1 MKRLWVVATLFG
13 MVFIVVSRAEEFYV
27 YTYDSFVSWGPAEA
41 IEEAFEAAHP
51 GVDLVWIAP
60 GGSSE
65 TLSRMIAEIEAGG
78 TPADV
83 FLGISDADLDRAS
96 AYLEP
101 YDPGLIENIEYL
113 PDELLEIEPRGM
125 ALPFDQGYVA
135 FVYDSENLSEKLVPK
150 SFADLLRCELKGKII
165 VQDPRTSSTGRAF
178 LLWTIWRFG
187 ERGWVDFWR
196 AFLRNV
202 LVVTKGWSEAYDMF
216 LAGEAPIVL
225 SFTTD
230 TAYSWIEYKSLR
242 YRVALLDGE
251 AYRFVEWMGIVKG
264 SDNVEL
270 AHEFMDLV
278 LSKGIQELIPTTQ
291 WMFPVSEAATFPHD
305 FAEYAVIP
313 EVPAWLPPGQVAG
326 NLERWLDA
334 WQRLLIQ
341 D

>member
-1 MKRLWVVATLFG
+1 MRTLLAVALAGSVGLAVLGT
-13 MVFIVVSRAEEFYV
+13 EEFYV
-27 YTYDSFVSWGPAEA
+27 YTYDSFVSWGPAAE

-60 GGSSE
+60 GGAAE
-65 TLSRMIAEIEAGG
+65 TLSRMIAEMETGG
-78 TPADV
+78 TDADV
-83 FLGISDADLDRAS
+83 FLGISDADLVRAS
-96 AYLEP
+96 KYLEP
-101 YDPGLIENIEYL
+101 YDPELVPNAAYVPE
-113 PDELLEIEPRGM
+113 ELLRIEPKGV

-135 FVYDSENLSEKLVPK
+135 FVYDSETLPEKLVPRT
-150 SFADLLRCELKGKII
+150 FADLLRCELKEKII

-230 TAYSWIEYKSLR
+230 TAYSWIEYRSLR

-264 SDNVEL
+264 TDDRTL
-270 AHEFMDLV
+270 AHDFMDLV
-278 LSKGIQELIPTTQ
+278 LSKEIQGMIPTSQ
-291 WMFPVSEAATFPHD
+291 WMFPVSEIAELPAE

-313 EVPAWLPPGQVAG
+313 EVPAWLSPAEVGEK
-326 NLERWLDA
+326 LEGWIST
-334 WQRLLIQ
+334 WQRLLISE
-341 D
+341 

>member
-1 MKRLWVVATLFG
+1 MRYLAVLAAVVWLGAL
-13 MVFIVVSRAEEFYV
+13 VVGAEELVV
-27 YTYDSFVSWGPAEA
+27 YTYDSFVSWGPAAE

-51 GVDLVWIAP
+51 GVDLIWVAP
-60 GGSSE
+60 GGSAE

-78 TPADV
+78 TEADV
-83 FLGISDADLDRAS
+83 FLGISDADLVRAS
-96 AYLEP
+96 EYLQP
-101 YDPGLIENIEYL
+101 YDPALIPNLAHIPE
-113 PDELLEIEPRGM
+113 ELLGIEPRGF
-125 ALPFDQGYVA
+125 AVPFDQGYVA
-135 FVYDSENLSEKLVPK
+135 FVYDSEVLPEKLVPK
-150 SFADLLRCELKGKII
+150 SFADLLRCDLKGKII

-230 TAYSWIEYKSLR
+230 TAYSWIEYRSLR

-251 AYRFVEWMGIVKG
+251 AYRFVEWMGIVRG
-264 SDNVEL
+264 SDRVDL
-270 AHEFMDLV
+270 AHAFMDLV
-278 LSKGIQELIPTTQ
+278 ISKEIQERIPTTQ
-291 WMFPVSEAATFPHD
+291 WMFPVSEIAELPAD

-313 EVPAWLPPGQVAG
+313 EIPAWIPPREVAEK
-326 NLERWLDA
+326 LEEWIST
-334 WQRLLIQ
+334 WQELLISG
-341 D
+341 

>member
-1 MKRLWVVATLFG
+1 MRICGALLAAALAG
-13 MVFIVVSRAEEFYV
+13 AMALGAEEFYV
-27 YTYDSFVSWGPAEA
+27 YTYDSFVSWGPATE

-51 GVDLVWIAP
+51 GVDLIWVAH

-83 FLGISDADLDRAS
+83 FLGISDADLVRAS

-101 YDPGLIENIEYL
+101 YDPGRIPNIAHIPEK
-113 PDELLEIEPRGM
+113 LLGIEPKGI

-135 FVYDSENLSEKLVPK
+135 FVYDSEKLPERLVPR
-150 SFADLLRCELKGKII
+150 SFGDLLRCELKGKII
-165 VQDPRTSSTGRAF
+165 VQDPRTSSTGRAL

-196 AFLRNV
+196 ALLRNV

-230 TAYSWIEYKSLR
+230 TAYSWIEHRSLR

-251 AYRFVEWMGIVKG
+251 AYRFVEWMGIVRG
-264 SDNVEL
+264 SDHVEL
-270 AHEFMDLV
+270 AHAFMDLV
-278 LSKGIQELIPTTQ
+278 LSKEVQGLIPTTQ
-291 WMFPVSEAATFPHD
+291 WMFPVSEAAALPPD
-305 FAEYAVIP
+305 FAKYAVIP
-313 EVPAWLPPGQVAG
+313 EIPAWLPPVAVAEK
-326 NLERWLDA
+326 LEAWISA
-334 WQRLLIQ
+334 WQRLLIRG
-341 D
+341 

>member
-1 MKRLWVVATLFG
+1 MRILKALLVVTIAGAAALG
-13 MVFIVVSRAEEFYV
+13 AEEFYV
-27 YTYDSFVSWGPAEA
+27 YTYDSFVSWGPAA
-41 IEEAFEAAHP
+41 RIEEAFEATHP
-51 GVDLVWIAP
+51 GVDLVWVAP

-83 FLGISDADLDRAS
+83 FLGISDADLVRAS
-96 AYLEP
+96 AYLQP
-101 YDPGLIENIEYL
+101 YAPDLVPNIAHI
-113 PDELLEIEPRGM
+113 PAELLGIEPQGL

-135 FVYDSENLSEKLVPK
+135 FVYDSEKLPEKLVPEN
-150 SFADLLRCELKGKII
+150 FADLLRCELKGKII
-165 VQDPRTSSTGRAF
+165 VQDPRTSSTGRAL

-230 TAYSWIEYKSLR
+230 TAYSWIEHRSLR
-242 YRVALLDGE
+242 YRVTLFDGE
-251 AYRFVEWMGIVKG
+251 AYRFVEWMGIVRG
-264 SDNVEL
+264 SDQREL

-278 LSKGIQELIPTTQ
+278 LSKEVQEMIPTTQ
-291 WMFPVSEAATFPHD
+291 WMFPVSAAAELPPD
-305 FAEYAVIP
+305 FAEHAVVP
-313 EVPAWLPPGQVAG
+313 GTPAWLPPVEVGER
-326 NLERWLDA
+326 LEGWISA
-334 WQRLLIQ
+334 WQRLLIR

>member
-1 MKRLWVVATLFG
+1 MKIFGAVVVVALLG
-13 MVFIVVSRAEEFYV
+13 AVALGAEEFYV
-27 YTYDSFVSWGPAEA
+27 YTYDSFVSWGPAAE

-51 GVDLVWIAP
+51 GVDLIWIAP

-78 TPADV
+78 TEADV
-83 FLGISDADLDRAS
+83 FLGISDADLVRAS
-96 AYLEP
+96 TYLEP
-101 YDPGLIENIEYL
+101 YDPELIPNIAHV
-113 PDELLEIEPRGM
+113 PGELLGIEPQGM

-135 FVYDSENLSEKLVPK
+135 FVYDSQVLPEKLVPEN
-150 SFADLLRCELKGKII
+150 FADLLRCELKGKII

-230 TAYSWIEYKSLR
+230 TAYSWIEYQSLR
-242 YRVALLDGE
+242 YRVALLEGE
-251 AYRFVEWMGIVKG
+251 AYRFVEWMGVVKG
-264 SDNVEL
+264 TDQLEL
-270 AHEFMDLV
+270 AHAFMDLV
-278 LSKGIQELIPTTQ
+278 LSKEVQEMIPTTQ
-291 WMFPVSEAATFPHD
+291 WMFPVSQAAELPEG

-313 EVPAWLPPGQVAG
+313 ETPAWLPPTEVAEK
-326 NLERWLDA
+326 LEAWISA
-334 WQRLLIQ
+334 WQNLLIA

>member
-1 MKRLWVVATLFG
+1 MRYLVLLAA
-13 MVFIVVSRAEEFYV
+13 FIAGAAALAGEELVV
-27 YTYDSFVSWGPAEA
+27 YTYDSFVSWGPAA
-41 IEEAFEAAHP
+41 RIEELFEARHP
-51 GVDLVWIAP
+51 EVDLVWVAP
-60 GGSSE
+60 GGSAE

-78 TPADV
+78 TAADV
-83 FLGISDADLDRAS
+83 FLGISDADLVRAS

-101 YDPGLIENIEYL
+101 YDPVRIGNMAHVPE
-113 PDELLEIEPRGM
+113 ELLEIEPKGI

-135 FVYDSENLSEKLVPK
+135 FVFDSEVLPEKLVPK
-150 SFADLLRCELKGKII
+150 NFADLLRCELKEKII
-165 VQDPRTSSTGRAF
+165 VQDPRTSSTGRAL

-202 LVVTKGWSEAYDMF
+202 LTVTKGWSEAYDMF

-230 TAYSWIEYKSLR
+230 TAYSWIEYQSLR

-264 SDNVEL
+264 TGHRDL
-270 AHEFMDLV
+270 AHDFMDLV
-278 LSKGIQELIPTTQ
+278 LSKEVQELIPTTQ
-291 WMFPVSEAATFPHD
+291 WMFPASEIAELPED
-305 FAEYAVIP
+305 FAKYAVVP
-313 EVPAWLPPGQVAG
+313 EKAAWLPPSEVGEK
-326 NLERWLDA
+326 LRDWIST
-334 WQRLLIQ
+334 WQTLLIS

>member
-1 MKRLWVVATLFG
+1 MRILKALLVVTIAGAAALG
-13 MVFIVVSRAEEFYV
+13 AEEFYV
-27 YTYDSFVSWGPAEA
+27 YTYDSFVSWGPAA
-41 IEEAFEAAHP
+41 RIEEAFEATHP
-51 GVDLVWIAP
+51 GVDLVWVAP

-83 FLGISDADLDRAS
+83 FLGISDADLVRAS
-96 AYLEP
+96 AYLQP
-101 YDPGLIENIEYL
+101 YAPDLVPNIVHI
-113 PDELLEIEPRGM
+113 PAELLGIEPQGL

-135 FVYDSENLSEKLVPK
+135 FVYDSEKLPEKLVPEN
-150 SFADLLRCELKGKII
+150 FADLLRCELKGKII
-165 VQDPRTSSTGRAF
+165 VQDPRTSSTGRAL

-230 TAYSWIEYKSLR
+230 TAYSWIEHRSLR
-242 YRVALLDGE
+242 YRVTLFDGE
-251 AYRFVEWMGIVKG
+251 AYRFVEWMGIVRG
-264 SDNVEL
+264 SDQREL

-278 LSKGIQELIPTTQ
+278 LSKEVQEMIPTTQ
-291 WMFPVSEAATFPHD
+291 WMFPVSTAAELPSD
-305 FAEYAVIP
+305 FAEHAVVP
-313 EVPAWLPPGQVAG
+313 ETPAWLPPVEVGER
-326 NLERWLDA
+326 LEGWISA
-334 WQRLLIQ
+334 WQRLLIR